1 MNVNEDIL
9 LMKKFREEPKEVK
22 EVKERVIFQAAPRQD
37 TPPKDDEHQD
47 TQHPFHKYGKTGL
60 LVFVWIIMVFFLT
73 RTPEKKIEKRQLSI
87 PIDDPRIYNFPSLP
101 GGSRINVTLEGAF
114 LPEVLEQYQRRQTL
128 LNRRKLSGDSNS
140 IEKEKEK
147 DNYLRIYL
155 RTATKHRQLTQQR
168 IYAIQNPSDFDFSN
182 STRLPIMFDIGEDY
196 LELLEDGEQIQLVIE
211 SNFTKTPLDMKQE
224 MPLIFSYDVDPINKQ
239 IGVIFA
245 AFVLIFL
252 YALIIWEVSMV
263 KCLLFP

>member
-1 MNVNEDIL
+1 L
-9 LMKKFREEPKEVK
+9 
-22 EVKERVIFQAAPRQD
+22 QAAPRHD

-47 TQHPFHKYGKTGL
+47 NQHPFHKYGKTGL

-73 RTPEKKIEKRQLSI
+73 RTPEKKIDKRQLSI
-87 PIDDPRIYNFPSLP
+87 PIDHPRIYNFPRLP
-101 GGSRINVTLEGAF
+101 GRSRINVTLEGAF

-140 IEKEKEK
+140 IEKEK

-155 RTATKHRQLTQQR
+155 RSDKTHTQLTQQR

-182 STRLPIMFDIGEDY
+182 STRLPIMFDMGEDY
-196 LELLEDGEQIQLVIE
+196 LGSILDDEQIQLVIE

-224 MPLIFSYDVDPINKQ
+224 MPLIFSYDLDPINKQ

-263 KCLLFP
+263 KCLLLP